1 MVRWSRQAKN
11 HLRALRKDKGCTQQE
26 MADKIGLHVN
36 QVRRYESGSAQPSLE
51 ALKKI
56 AVTMSVTID
65 SLVFGPEERG
75 PTEDLDL
82 QFEAVSQLTSEEKNV
97 IKEVLEG
104 LIIKYQS
111 RRWDSVKEQQLA
123 TK

>member
-1 MVRWSRQAKN
+1 MSIAARLIAI
-11 HLRALRKDKGCTQQE
+11 RKENGLTQQE

-56 AVTMSVTID
+56 AVAMSITID

-75 PTEDLDL
+75 PDEELRL
-82 QFEAVSQLTSEEKNV
+82 QFEAVSHMPAEEKRIV
-97 IKEVLEG
+97 QALLEG
-104 LIIKYQS
+104 MIVKYQ
-111 RRWDSVKEQQLA
+111 
-123 TK
+123 TKQMVGGLRS